1 MKACKDS
8 FKKHLFSFIFGP
20 ALKLIEAVFDL
31 LIPLFMKAVIDL
43 AKYGDVS
50 LFPNN
55 AFISKSLANFIR
67 LFPSFNF
74 DNRIIS
80 DAIICFIIILTM
92 GLVGFAIT
100 MITQY
105 IAARTAS
112 EVGYD
117 IRKMTFEK
125 IMTFSKKNREQIKQ
139 SKLLTILNADT
150 YQVQQGVLI
159 FIRLI
164 VRAPFIILGA
174 LIISFLLSV
183 ECGFVFLSII
193 PLVLFI
199 VLFIMKKSSK
209 GYLSIQSKLDDIS
222 LKTSDTIEGIKV
234 IKAFNKQ
241 EKENNAF
248 IEKSNAYKNKSL
260 KVSKINALINP
271 LTFALV
277 SIATISIVL
286 FGGNSILANSSSES
300 VLYATTII
308 TLISYLAQIFFTLVQ
323 MSNVVLILT
332 KANVAK
338 SRIDNVL
345 NIVPSTK
352 GNIENIIPE
361 IKEDSLLKFDNVYL
375 RFEEDGNNALK
386 NISFTLKKGESLGII
401 GGTGS
406 GKTSLINLIERFF
419 NPSEGEI
426 YFDGKNI
433 KTMDLSYLR
442 SKISLVSQKPMF
454 LKGSVAYNIALSN
467 QFDKQKVI
475 DVLEKAQAKEFV
487 DKFDDNIFHIINE
500 GGTNLSGGQRQRI
513 NIARGLYK
521 DSELLI
527 LDDATSALDLLTDK
541 KVRDNIFAIKDL
553 TKIIVSQRVATVK
566 DCDNIIVLDKGEII
580 NYGNHEQLLITSS
593 IYKEIYESQI
603 KKEAL

>member
-80 DAIICFIIILTM
+80 DAIICFIIILSM

-174 LIISFLLSV
+174 LIISFLLSI

-209 GYLSIQSKLDDIS
+209 GYLDIQSKLDDIS

-286 FGGNSILANSSSES
+286 FGGNSILATASSES

-345 NIVPSTK
+345 NIVPSTE
-352 GNIENIIPE
+352 GNIENIVPE
-361 IKEDSLLKFDNVYL
+361 IKEESLLKFDNVYL

-386 NISFTLKKGESLGII
+386 NISFTPKKGESLGII

>member
-1 MKACKDS
+1 MKVCKDS

-80 DAIICFIIILTM
+80 DAIICFIIIFSM

-286 FGGNSILANSSSES
+286 FGGNSILATASSES

-345 NIVPSTK
+345 NIVPSTE

-386 NISFTLKKGESLGII
+386 NISFSLKKGESLGII

-454 LKGSVAYNIALSN
+454 LKGSVAYNIALNN
-467 QFDKQKVI
+467 QFDQQKVN

-541 KVRDNIFAIKDL
+541 KVRDNIFSIKDL

-580 NYGNHEQLLITSS
+580 NYGNHEQLLKTSS

>member
-31 LIPLFMKAVIDL
+31 LIPLFMKTVIDL

-209 GYLSIQSKLDDIS
+209 GYLDIQSKLDDIS

-345 NIVPSTK
+345 NIVPSTEI
-352 GNIENIIPE
+352 NIENIIPE
-361 IKEDSLLKFDNVYL
+361 IKENSLLKFDNVYL
-375 RFEEDGNNALK
+375 RFEEEGNNALK

-419 NPSEGEI
+419 NPSEGDI

-454 LKGSVAYNIALSN
+454 LKGSVAYNIALNN

-580 NYGNHEQLLITSS
+580 NYGNHEQLLKTSS

>member
-1 MKACKDS
+1 MKVCKDS

-80 DAIICFIIILTM
+80 DAIICFIIILSM

-286 FGGNSILANSSSES
+286 FGGNSILATASSES

-345 NIVPSTK
+345 NIVPSTE

-361 IKEDSLLKFDNVYL
+361 IKEESLLKFDNVYL
-375 RFEEDGNNALK
+375 RFEEEGNNALK
-386 NISFTLKKGESLGII
+386 NISFSLKKGESLGII

-454 LKGSVAYNIALSN
+454 LKGSVAYNVALSN

-580 NYGNHEQLLITSS
+580 NYGNHEQLLKTSS

>member
-80 DAIICFIIILTM
+80 DAIICFIIILSM

-174 LIISFLLSV
+174 LIISFLLSI

-209 GYLSIQSKLDDIS
+209 GYLDIQSKLDDIS

-286 FGGNSILANSSSES
+286 FGGNSILATASSES
-300 VLYATTII
+300 VLYVTTII

-345 NIVPSTK
+345 NIVPSTEI
-352 GNIENIIPE
+352 NIENIIPE
-361 IKEDSLLKFDNVYL
+361 IKEESLLKFDNVYL
-375 RFEEDGNNALK
+375 RFGEDGNNALK

-454 LKGSVAYNIALSN
+454 LKGSVAYNISLNN

>member
-1 MKACKDS
+1 MKTCKDS

-80 DAIICFIIILTM
+80 DAIICFIIILSM

-100 MITQY
+100 MLTQY

-286 FGGNSILANSSSES
+286 FGGNSILATASSES

-338 SRIDNVL
+338 SRIDDVL
-345 NIVPSTK
+345 NIVPSTE
-352 GNIENIIPE
+352 GNIENVIPE

-386 NISFTLKKGESLGII
+386 NISFSLKKGESLGII

-454 LKGSVAYNIALSN
+454 LKGSVAYNIALNN

-541 KVRDNIFAIKDL
+541 KVRDNIFSIKDL

-580 NYGNHEQLLITSS
+580 NYGNHEQLLKTSP

>member
-80 DAIICFIIILTM
+80 DAIICFIIILSM

-199 VLFIMKKSSK
+199 VLYIMKKSSK

-286 FGGNSILANSSSES
+286 FGGNSILATASSES

-345 NIVPSTK
+345 NIVPSTE

-386 NISFTLKKGESLGII
+386 NISFALKKGESLGII

-454 LKGSVAYNIALSN
+454 LKGSVAYSIALNN

-527 LDDATSALDLLTDK
+527 LDDATSALDLLTDR
-541 KVRDNIFAIKDL
+541 KVRDNIFSIKDL

-580 NYGNHEQLLITSS
+580 NYGNHEQLLKTSS

-603 KKEAL
+603 KKEAF

>member
-80 DAIICFIIILTM
+80 DAIICFIIILSM
-92 GLVGFAIT
+92 GFVGFVIT

-125 IMTFSKKNREQIKQ
+125 IMTLSKKNREQIKQ

-174 LIISFLLSV
+174 LIISFLLSI

-286 FGGNSILANSSSES
+286 FGGNSILATASSES

-345 NIVPSTK
+345 NIVPSTEI
-352 GNIENIIPE
+352 NIENIIPE

-375 RFEEDGNNALK
+375 CFEEDGNNAL
-386 NISFTLKKGESLGII
+386 
-401 GGTGS
+401 
-406 GKTSLINLIERFF
+406 
-419 NPSEGEI
+419 
-426 YFDGKNI
+426 
-433 KTMDLSYLR
+433 
-442 SKISLVSQKPMF
+442 
-454 LKGSVAYNIALSN
+454 
-467 QFDKQKVI
+467 
-475 DVLEKAQAKEFV
+475 
-487 DKFDDNIFHIINE
+487 
-500 GGTNLSGGQRQRI
+500 
-513 NIARGLYK
+513 
-521 DSELLI
+521 
-527 LDDATSALDLLTDK
+527 
-541 KVRDNIFAIKDL
+541 
-553 TKIIVSQRVATVK
+553 
-566 DCDNIIVLDKGEII
+566 
-580 NYGNHEQLLITSS
+580 
-593 IYKEIYESQI
+593 
-603 KKEAL
+603 

>member
-31 LIPLFMKAVIDL
+31 LIPLFMKTVIDL

-80 DAIICFIIILTM
+80 DAIICFIIIFSM

-209 GYLSIQSKLDDIS
+209 GYLDIQSKLDDIS

-286 FGGNSILANSSSES
+286 FGGNSILATASSES

-345 NIVPSTK
+345 NIVPSTEI
-352 GNIENIIPE
+352 NIENIIPE
-361 IKEDSLLKFDNVYL
+361 IKENSLLKFDNVYL

-386 NISFTLKKGESLGII
+386 NISFSLKKGESLGII

-454 LKGSVAYNIALSN
+454 LKGSVAYNIALNN

-541 KVRDNIFAIKDL
+541 KVRDNIFDIKGL
-553 TKIIVSQRVATVK
+553 TKIIVSQRFATVK

-580 NYGNHEQLLITSS
+580 NYGNHEQLLKTSS

>member
-20 ALKLIEAVFDL
+20 ALKLIEAIFDL

-105 IAARTAS
+105 VAARTAS

-183 ECGFVFLSII
+183 ACGFVFLSII

-209 GYLSIQSKLDDIS
+209 GYLDIQSKLDDIS

-286 FGGNSILANSSSES
+286 FGGNSILATASSES

-308 TLISYLAQIFFTLVQ
+308 TLISYLSQIFFTLVQ
-323 MSNVVLILT
+323 MSNVVFILT
-332 KANVAK
+332 KSNVAK
-338 SRIDNVL
+338 SIIDNVL

-352 GNIENIIPE
+352 INIESIIPE
-361 IKEDSLLKFDNVYL
+361 IKEESLLKFDNVNL

>member
-209 GYLSIQSKLDDIS
+209 GYLDIQSKLDDIS

-286 FGGNSILANSSSES
+286 FGGNSILVTASSES

-345 NIVPSTK
+345 NIVPSTEI
-352 GNIENIIPE
+352 NIENIIPE
-361 IKEDSLLKFDNVYL
+361 IKENSLLKFDNVYL

-406 GKTSLINLIERFF
+406 GKTSLINMIERFF
-419 NPSEGEI
+419 NPREGEI
-426 YFDGKNI
+426 YSDGKNI

-442 SKISLVSQKPMF
+442 SNISLVSQKPMF

>member
-125 IMTFSKKNREQIKQ
+125 IMTLSKKNREQIKQ

-286 FGGNSILANSSSES
+286 FGGNSILATASSES

-345 NIVPSTK
+345 SIVPSTE

-386 NISFTLKKGESLGII
+386 NISFSLKKGESLGII

-454 LKGSVAYNIALSN
+454 LKGSVAYNIALNN

-541 KVRDNIFAIKDL
+541 KVRDNIFSIKDL

-580 NYGNHEQLLITSS
+580 NYGNHEQLLKTSS

>member
-80 DAIICFIIILTM
+80 DAIICFIIILSM

-241 EKENNAF
+241 EKENDAF

-260 KVSKINALINP
+260 KVSKINDLIKK
-271 LTFALV
+271 LTFDLV
-277 SIATISIVL
+277 
-286 FGGNSILANSSSES
+286 
-300 VLYATTII
+300 
-308 TLISYLAQIFFTLVQ
+308 
-323 MSNVVLILT
+323 
-332 KANVAK
+332 
-338 SRIDNVL
+338 
-345 NIVPSTK
+345 
-352 GNIENIIPE
+352 
-361 IKEDSLLKFDNVYL
+361 
-375 RFEEDGNNALK
+375 
-386 NISFTLKKGESLGII
+386 
-401 GGTGS
+401 
-406 GKTSLINLIERFF
+406 
-419 NPSEGEI
+419 
-426 YFDGKNI
+426 
-433 KTMDLSYLR
+433 
-442 SKISLVSQKPMF
+442 
-454 LKGSVAYNIALSN
+454 
-467 QFDKQKVI
+467 
-475 DVLEKAQAKEFV
+475 
-487 DKFDDNIFHIINE
+487 
-500 GGTNLSGGQRQRI
+500 
-513 NIARGLYK
+513 
-521 DSELLI
+521 
-527 LDDATSALDLLTDK
+527 
-541 KVRDNIFAIKDL
+541 
-553 TKIIVSQRVATVK
+553 
-566 DCDNIIVLDKGEII
+566 
-580 NYGNHEQLLITSS
+580 
-593 IYKEIYESQI
+593 
-603 KKEAL
+603 

>member
-1 MKACKDS
+1 MKVCKDS

-20 ALKLIEAVFDL
+20 ALKLIEVVFDL

-80 DAIICFIIILTM
+80 DAIICFIIIFSM

-286 FGGNSILANSSSES
+286 FGGNSILATASSES

-345 NIVPSTK
+345 NIVPSTE

-361 IKEDSLLKFDNVYL
+361 IKEESLLKFDNVYL

-454 LKGSVAYNIALSN
+454 LKGSVAYNIALNN

-541 KVRDNIFAIKDL
+541 KVRDNIFSIKDL

-580 NYGNHEQLLITSS
+580 NYGNHEQLLKTSS

>member
-80 DAIICFIIILTM
+80 DAIICFIIILSM

-286 FGGNSILANSSSES
+286 FGGNSILATASSES

-345 NIVPSTK
+345 NIVPSTE

-375 RFEEDGNNALK
+375 RFEEEGNNALK

-454 LKGSVAYNIALSN
+454 LKGSVAYNIALNN

-541 KVRDNIFAIKDL
+541 KVRDNIFSIKDL

>member
-209 GYLSIQSKLDDIS
+209 GYLDIQSKLDDIA

-286 FGGNSILANSSSES
+286 FGGNSILATAPSES

-345 NIVPSTK
+345 SIVPSTE

-386 NISFTLKKGESLGII
+386 NISFSLKKGESLGII

-406 GKTSLINLIERFF
+406 GKTSLINLFERFL

-454 LKGSVAYNIALSN
+454 LKGSVAYNIALNN

-521 DSELLI
+521 DSDLLI

>member
-20 ALKLIEAVFDL
+20 ALKLIEAIFDL

-80 DAIICFIIILTM
+80 DAIICFIIILSM

-125 IMTFSKKNREQIKQ
+125 IMTLSKKNREQIKQ

-209 GYLSIQSKLDDIS
+209 GYLDIQSKLDDIS

-241 EKENNAF
+241 EKENNEF

-286 FGGNSILANSSSES
+286 FGGNSILATASSES

-345 NIVPSTK
+345 NIVPSTEI
-352 GNIENIIPE
+352 NIENIIPE
-361 IKEDSLLKFDNVYL
+361 IKEESLLKFDNVYL

>member
-1 MKACKDS
+1 
-8 FKKHLFSFIFGP
+8 
-20 ALKLIEAVFDL
+20 
-31 LIPLFMKAVIDL
+31 
-43 AKYGDVS
+43 
-50 LFPNN
+50 
-55 AFISKSLANFIR
+55 
-67 LFPSFNF
+67 
-74 DNRIIS
+74 
-80 DAIICFIIILTM
+80 
-92 GLVGFAIT
+92 
-100 MITQY
+100 
-105 IAARTAS
+105 
-112 EVGYD
+112 
-117 IRKMTFEK
+117 
-125 IMTFSKKNREQIKQ
+125 
-139 SKLLTILNADT
+139 
-150 YQVQQGVLI
+150 
-159 FIRLI
+159 
-164 VRAPFIILGA
+164 
-174 LIISFLLSV
+174 
-183 ECGFVFLSII
+183 
-193 PLVLFI
+193 
-199 VLFIMKKSSK
+199 
-209 GYLSIQSKLDDIS
+209 
-222 LKTSDTIEGIKV
+222 
-234 IKAFNKQ
+234 
-241 EKENNAF
+241 
-248 IEKSNAYKNKSL
+248 
-260 KVSKINALINP
+260 
-271 LTFALV
+271 
-277 SIATISIVL
+277 
-286 FGGNSILANSSSES
+286 
-300 VLYATTII
+300 
-308 TLISYLAQIFFTLVQ
+308 

-345 NIVPSTK
+345 NIVPSTE

-361 IKEDSLLKFDNVYL
+361 IKEESLLKFDNVYL

-454 LKGSVAYNIALSN
+454 LKGSVAYNIALNN

-541 KVRDNIFAIKDL
+541 KVRDNIFSIKDL

-580 NYGNHEQLLITSS
+580 NYGNHEQLLKTSS

>member
-80 DAIICFIIILTM
+80 DAIICFIIILSM

-286 FGGNSILANSSSES
+286 FGGNSILATASSES

-345 NIVPSTK
+345 NIVPSTE

-454 LKGSVAYNIALSN
+454 LKGSVAYNIALNN

>member
-1 MKACKDS
+1 MKVCKDS

-50 LFPNN
+50 SFPNN

-125 IMTFSKKNREQIKQ
+125 IMTLSKKNREQIKQ

-174 LIISFLLSV
+174 LIISFLLSI

-209 GYLSIQSKLDDIS
+209 GYLDIQSKLDDIS

-286 FGGNSILANSSSES
+286 FGGNSILATASSES

-345 NIVPSTK
+345 NIVPSTE

-361 IKEDSLLKFDNVYL
+361 IKKDSLLKFDNVYL

-386 NISFTLKKGESLGII
+386 NISFSLKKGESLGII

-454 LKGSVAYNIALSN
+454 LKGSVAYNIALNN
-467 QFDKQKVI
+467 QFDQQKVN

>member
-1 MKACKDS
+1 MKVCKDS

-20 ALKLIEAVFDL
+20 ALKLIEAIFDL

-125 IMTFSKKNREQIKQ
+125 IMTLSKKNREQIKQ

-174 LIISFLLSV
+174 LIISFLLSI

-209 GYLSIQSKLDDIS
+209 GYLDIQSKLDDIS

-286 FGGNSILANSSSES
+286 FGGNSILATASSES

-338 SRIDNVL
+338 SRIDDVL
-345 NIVPSTK
+345 NIVPSTEL
-352 GNIENIIPE
+352 NIENIIPE

-386 NISFTLKKGESLGII
+386 NISFALKKGESLGII

>member
-80 DAIICFIIILTM
+80 DAIICFIIIFSM

-125 IMTFSKKNREQIKQ
+125 IMTFSKKNREQIKT

-209 GYLSIQSKLDDIS
+209 GYLDIQSKLDDIS

-286 FGGNSILANSSSES
+286 FGGNSILATASSES

-338 SRIDNVL
+338 SRIDDVL
-345 NIVPSTK
+345 NIVPSTES
-352 GNIENIIPE
+352 NIENIIPE
-361 IKEDSLLKFDNVYL
+361 IKKDSLLKFDNVYL

-454 LKGSVAYNIALSN
+454 LKGSVAYNIALNN

-541 KVRDNIFAIKDL
+541 KVRDNIFSIKDL

-580 NYGNHEQLLITSS
+580 NYGNHEQLLKTSS

>member
-1 MKACKDS
+1 MKTCKDS

-74 DNRIIS
+74 DTRIIS
-80 DAIICFIIILTM
+80 DAIICFIIILSM
-92 GLVGFAIT
+92 CLVGFAIT

-150 YQVQQGVLI
+150 NQVQQGVLI

-174 LIISFLLSV
+174 LIISFLLSI

-209 GYLSIQSKLDDIS
+209 GYLDIQSKLDDIS

-286 FGGNSILANSSSES
+286 FGGNSILATASSES

-338 SRIDNVL
+338 SRIDDVL
-345 NIVPSTK
+345 KIVPSTEL
-352 GNIENIIPE
+352 NIENIIPE
-361 IKEDSLLKFDNVYL
+361 AKEDSLLKFDNVYL

-386 NISFTLKKGESLGII
+386 NISFALKKGESLGII

-442 SKISLVSQKPMF
+442 GKISLVSQKPMF
-454 LKGSVAYNIALSN
+454 LKGSVAYNIALNN

>member
-80 DAIICFIIILTM
+80 DAIICFIIILAM

-125 IMTFSKKNREQIKQ
+125 IMTFSKKNREQIKT

-174 LIISFLLSV
+174 LIISFLLSI

-209 GYLSIQSKLDDIS
+209 GYLDIQSKLDDIS

-286 FGGNSILANSSSES
+286 FGGNSILATASSES

-345 NIVPSTK
+345 NIVPSTE
-352 GNIENIIPE
+352 GNFESIIPE

-375 RFEEDGNNALK
+375 RFEEEGNNALK

-406 GKTSLINLIERFF
+406 GKTSLVNLIERFF

-433 KTMDLSYLR
+433 KAMDLSYLR

-454 LKGSVAYNIALSN
+454 LKGSVAYNIALNN
-467 QFDKQKVI
+467 QFDKQKVN

-580 NYGNHEQLLITSS
+580 NYGNHEQLLKTSS

>member
-74 DNRIIS
+74 NNRIIS
-80 DAIICFIIILTM
+80 DAIICFIIILSM

-209 GYLSIQSKLDDIS
+209 GYLDIQSKLDDIS

-286 FGGNSILANSSSES
+286 FGGNSILATASSES

-345 NIVPSTK
+345 NIVPSTEE
-352 GNIENIIPE
+352 NIENIIPE
-361 IKEDSLLKFDNVYL
+361 IKENSLLKFDNVYL

-454 LKGSVAYNIALSN
+454 LKGSVAYNIALNN

>member
-1 MKACKDS
+1 
-8 FKKHLFSFIFGP
+8 
-20 ALKLIEAVFDL
+20 
-31 LIPLFMKAVIDL
+31 
-43 AKYGDVS
+43 
-50 LFPNN
+50 
-55 AFISKSLANFIR
+55 SLANFIR

-80 DAIICFIIILTM
+80 DAIVCFIIILSM

-345 NIVPSTK
+345 NIVPSTEI
-352 GNIENIIPE
+352 NIENIIPE
-361 IKEDSLLKFDNVYL
+361 IKENSLLKFDNVYL

-386 NISFTLKKGESLGII
+386 NISFSLKKGESLGII

-454 LKGSVAYNIALSN
+454 LKGSVAYNIALNN
-467 QFDKQKVI
+467 QFDKQKVN

-541 KVRDNIFAIKDL
+541 KVRDNIFSIKDL

-580 NYGNHEQLLITSS
+580 NYGNHEQLLKTSS

>member
-80 DAIICFIIILTM
+80 DAIICFIIILSM

-286 FGGNSILANSSSES
+286 FGGNSILATASSES

-345 NIVPSTK
+345 KIVPSTEL
-352 GNIENIIPE
+352 NIENIIPE
-361 IKEDSLLKFDNVYL
+361 AKEDSLLKFDNVYL

-454 LKGSVAYNIALSN
+454 LKGSVAYNIALNN

-513 NIARGLYK
+513 NIARGFYK

-580 NYGNHEQLLITSS
+580 NYGNHEQLFKTSS

>member
-20 ALKLIEAVFDL
+20 ALKLIEAIFDL

-174 LIISFLLSV
+174 LIISFLLSI

-199 VLFIMKKSSK
+199 VFFIMKKSSK
-209 GYLSIQSKLDDIS
+209 GYLDIQSKLDDIS

-271 LTFALV
+271 LTFALI

-286 FGGNSILANSSSES
+286 FGGNSILATASSES

-338 SRIDNVL
+338 SRIDDVL
-345 NIVPSTK
+345 NIVPSTEL
-352 GNIENIIPE
+352 NIENIIPE

-386 NISFTLKKGESLGII
+386 NISFALKKGESLGII

>member
-80 DAIICFIIILTM
+80 DAIICFIIIFSM

-286 FGGNSILANSSSES
+286 FGGNSILATASSES

-345 NIVPSTK
+345 NIVPSTE

-361 IKEDSLLKFDNVYL
+361 IKKDSLLKFDNVYL

-386 NISFTLKKGESLGII
+386 NISFSLKKGESLGII

-454 LKGSVAYNIALSN
+454 LKGSVAYNIALNN

-580 NYGNHEQLLITSS
+580 NYGNHEQLLKTSS

>member
-80 DAIICFIIILTM
+80 DAIICFIIILSM

-125 IMTFSKKNREQIKQ
+125 IMTLSKKNREQIKQ

-209 GYLSIQSKLDDIS
+209 GYLDIQSKLDDIS

-286 FGGNSILANSSSES
+286 FGGNSILATASSES

-308 TLISYLAQIFFTLVQ
+308 TLISYLSQIFFTLVQ

-345 NIVPSTK
+345 KIVPSTEI
-352 GNIENIIPE
+352 NIESIIPE
-361 IKEDSLLKFDNVYL
+361 IKEESLLKFDNVYL

>member
-1 MKACKDS
+1 MKVCKDS

-80 DAIICFIIILTM
+80 DAIICFIIILSM

-286 FGGNSILANSSSES
+286 FGGNSILATASSES

-345 NIVPSTK
+345 NIVPSTE

-361 IKEDSLLKFDNVYL
+361 IKEESLLKFDNVYL
-375 RFEEDGNNALK
+375 RFEEEGNNALK
-386 NISFTLKKGESLGII
+386 NISFSLKKGESLGII

-442 SKISLVSQKPMF
+442 GKISLVSQKPMF
-454 LKGSVAYNIALSN
+454 LKGSVAYNIALNN
-467 QFDKQKVI
+467 QFDQQKVN

-541 KVRDNIFAIKDL
+541 KVRDNIFSIKDL

-580 NYGNHEQLLITSS
+580 NYGNHEQLLKTSS

>member
-1 MKACKDS
+1 MKVCKDS

-80 DAIICFIIILTM
+80 DAIICFIIIFSM

-271 LTFALV
+271 LTFVLV

-286 FGGNSILANSSSES
+286 FGGNSILATASSES

-345 NIVPSTK
+345 NIVPSTE

-361 IKEDSLLKFDNVYL
+361 IKEESLLKFDNVYL
-375 RFEEDGNNALK
+375 RFEEEGNNALK
-386 NISFTLKKGESLGII
+386 NISFSLKKGESLGII

-442 SKISLVSQKPMF
+442 GKISLVSQKPMF
-454 LKGSVAYNIALSN
+454 LKGSVAYNIALNN
-467 QFDKQKVI
+467 QFDQQKVN

-541 KVRDNIFAIKDL
+541 KVRDNIFSIKDL

-580 NYGNHEQLLITSS
+580 NYGNHEQLLKTSS

>member
-80 DAIICFIIILTM
+80 DAIICFIIIFSM

-286 FGGNSILANSSSES
+286 FGGNSILATASSES

-345 NIVPSTK
+345 NIVPSTEI
-352 GNIENIIPE
+352 NIENIIPE
-361 IKEDSLLKFDNVYL
+361 IKENSLLKFDNVYL

>member
-1 MKACKDS
+1 MKVCKDS

-20 ALKLIEAVFDL
+20 ALRLIEAIFDL

-80 DAIICFIIILTM
+80 DAIICFIIIFSM

-174 LIISFLLSV
+174 LIISFLLSI

-209 GYLSIQSKLDDIS
+209 GYLDIQSKLDDIS

-286 FGGNSILANSSSES
+286 FGGNSILATASSES

-345 NIVPSTK
+345 NIVPSTEI
-352 GNIENIIPE
+352 NIENIIPE
-361 IKEDSLLKFDNVYL
+361 IKEESLLRFDNVNL

-386 NISFTLKKGESLGII
+386 NISFALKKGESLGII

>member
-80 DAIICFIIILTM
+80 DAIICFIIILSM

-286 FGGNSILANSSSES
+286 FGGNSILATASSES

-345 NIVPSTK
+345 NIVPSTE

-375 RFEEDGNNALK
+375 RFEEEGNNALK

-454 LKGSVAYNIALSN
+454 LKGSVAYNIALNN

-541 KVRDNIFAIKDL
+541 KVRDNIFSIKDL

-580 NYGNHEQLLITSS
+580 NYGNHEQLLKTSS

>member
-31 LIPLFMKAVIDL
+31 LIPLFMKTVIDL

-80 DAIICFIIILTM
+80 DAIICFIIILSM

-286 FGGNSILANSSSES
+286 FGGNSILATASSES

-345 NIVPSTK
+345 NIVPSTE

-454 LKGSVAYNIALSN
+454 LKGSVAYNIALNN

>member
-80 DAIICFIIILTM
+80 DAIICFIIILSM

-209 GYLSIQSKLDDIS
+209 GYLDIQSKLDDIS

-286 FGGNSILANSSSES
+286 FGGNSILATASSES

-345 NIVPSTK
+345 NIVPSTEI
-352 GNIENIIPE
+352 NIESIIPE
-361 IKEDSLLKFDNVYL
+361 IKENSLLKFDNVNL

-386 NISFTLKKGESLGII
+386 NISFALKKGESLGII

>member
-1 MKACKDS
+1 MKVCKDS

-80 DAIICFIIILTM
+80 DAIICFIIIFSM

-286 FGGNSILANSSSES
+286 FGGNSILATASSES

-345 NIVPSTK
+345 NIVPSTE

-361 IKEDSLLKFDNVYL
+361 IKEESLLKFDNVYL

-386 NISFTLKKGESLGII
+386 NISFSLKKGESLGII

-454 LKGSVAYNIALSN
+454 LKGSVAYNIALNN
-467 QFDKQKVI
+467 QFDQQKVN

-580 NYGNHEQLLITSS
+580 NYGNHEQLLKTSS

>member
-80 DAIICFIIILTM
+80 DAIVCFIIILSM

-174 LIISFLLSV
+174 LIISFLLSI

-209 GYLSIQSKLDDIS
+209 GYLDIQSKLDDIS

-286 FGGNSILANSSSES
+286 FGGNSILATASSES

-345 NIVPSTK
+345 NIVPSTE
-352 GNIENIIPE
+352 GNIENVIPE
-361 IKEDSLLKFDNVYL
+361 IKEKSLLKFDNVYL

-386 NISFTLKKGESLGII
+386 NISFILKKGESLGII

-426 YFDGKNI
+426 YFDGKKI

-442 SKISLVSQKPMF
+442 NKISLVSQKAMF
-454 LKGSVAYNIALSN
+454 LKGSVAYNIALNN
-467 QFDKQKVI
+467 QFDKQKVN

-541 KVRDNIFAIKDL
+541 KVRDNIFSIKDL

-580 NYGNHEQLLITSS
+580 NYGNHEQLLKTSS

>member
-1 MKACKDS
+1 MKVCKDS

-80 DAIICFIIILTM
+80 DAIICFIIIFSM

-100 MITQY
+100 MITHY

-271 LTFALV
+271 LTFVLV

-286 FGGNSILANSSSES
+286 FGGNSILATASSES

-308 TLISYLAQIFFTLVQ
+308 TLISYLAQIFVTLVQ

-345 NIVPSTK
+345 NIVPSTE

-361 IKEDSLLKFDNVYL
+361 IKEESLLKFDNVYL

-442 SKISLVSQKPMF
+442 NKISLVSQKPMF
-454 LKGSVAYNIALSN
+454 LKGSVAYNIALNN

-541 KVRDNIFAIKDL
+541 KVRDNIFSIKDL

-580 NYGNHEQLLITSS
+580 NYGNHEQLLKTSS